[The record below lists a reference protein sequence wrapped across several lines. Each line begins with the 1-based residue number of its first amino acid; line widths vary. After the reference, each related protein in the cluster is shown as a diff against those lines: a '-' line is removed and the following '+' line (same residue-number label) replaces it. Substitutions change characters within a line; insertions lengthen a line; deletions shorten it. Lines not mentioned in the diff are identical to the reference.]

1 MRKKKT
7 PVSPNTHTSLS
18 SAANYLSQP
27 KEFAGFVETHFH
39 IILSQLSL
47 DLMDEE
53 TSEEVDQLIFSRMHF
68 MRLTVELSYQFV
80 ILVHLSGWTALEKL
94 CLSSEMTHVGKTT
107 LAIR

>member
-1 MRKKKT
+1 
-7 PVSPNTHTSLS
+7 
-18 SAANYLSQP
+18 
-27 KEFAGFVETHFH
+27 
-39 IILSQLSL
+39 
-47 DLMDEE
+47 MDEE

-107 LAIR
+107 LAISFGMSKRSRPFKRQPTQNEASKHPRFAIARQWMMFFH